1 MHHQAVEQAVRGTR
15 SRPDGGFG
23 LARRF
28 RGGPSGRLAGI
39 PGCSPDVAG
48 TGRAYSHRTR
58 ERGGQQVSE
67 LIAVGAAAPDFD
79 LAASDGRTYR
89 LAELLKAGSVLLV
102 FYPGNNTPG

>member
-1 MHHQAVEQAVRGTR
+1 M
-15 SRPDGGFG
+15 
-23 LARRF
+23 
-28 RGGPSGRLAGI
+28 
-39 PGCSPDVAG
+39 
-48 TGRAYSHRTR
+48 
-58 ERGGQQVSE
+58 SE